1 MHGVDGADGME
12 GLVDVIGNH
21 PQSSASRTDIAA
33 NPTIQTM
40 PLSVLTSYASRTG
53 LRERNEDFV
62 GMATPKEPDLS
73 TKGMLA
79 AIADGISG
87 NAGGR
92 EAAEYTVRGLLTD
105 YFATP
110 ETWPVTQ
117 AMDRVL
123 KAINSWV
130 QAQGAKNR
138 ELAGMAT
145 TLTAVV
151 LRGSFYYFAHV
162 GDTRL
167 YLLRGGTLTRLTT
180 DHVWDRP
187 EMQHVLTRAIGLD
200 SRLTIDHGMGELREC
215 DVFLLASDGVWGWI
229 SEYDIAHTLS
239 ALTMDQPS
247 AGAADLL
254 VDKALQAGSTDNC
267 SALVLRVLAL
277 PEENLRDALSS
288 SEQLP
293 VPPRLKPGQEL
304 DGYRVEDIIHASQAT
319 LLYRVVE
326 PKSGRQ
332 LVLKTL
338 HPDRADNPHE
348 RSAFAHEE
356 WLAKRVVARF
366 FPQVIVP
373 EQKNYLYY
381 LSTWHEGQTLQ
392 RKLDAGGHFT
402 APEAVAHGEKLVRA
416 VGALHR
422 RSILHRDIKPS
433 NVHLG
438 ADGELRLLDLG
449 VALSDF
455 DKEDGVTAPQAG
467 TPSFLAPEQFENA
480 PPSRQTDVYATGVT
494 IYTMLTRHF
503 PYGEIEPFQR
513 PRFGEPVP
521 ASRYRPDLPHWLDKV
536 LQKAVARAPAERF
549 ETAEEFLIALERG
562 ASNPLPARS
571 VTPLARRDPAGLWR
585 AVAVISIVL
594 NLLLLYL
601 LVAR

>member
-1 MHGVDGADGME
+1 
-12 GLVDVIGNH
+12 
-21 PQSSASRTDIAA
+21 
-33 NPTIQTM
+33 M
-40 PLSVLTSYASRTG
+40 PLSVLTGYASRTG
-53 LRERNEDFV
+53 SRERNEDFV
-62 GMATPKEPDLS
+62 GMATPEEPDLS
-73 TKGMLA
+73 TKGLLA

-87 NAGGR
+87 HAGGR
-92 EAAEYTVRGLLTD
+92 EAAEYTVRGLLAD

-110 ETWPVTQ
+110 DTWPVTQ

-130 QAQGAKNR
+130 QTQGAKSR

-200 SRLTIDHGMGELREC
+200 SRLAIDHGMGELRER
-215 DVFLLASDGVWGWI
+215 DIFLLVSDGVWGWI
-229 SEYDIAHTLS
+229 SEYDLTHALSTLALDQNS
-239 ALTMDQPS
+239 AEAT
-247 AGAADLL
+247 AAQL
-254 VDKALQAGSTDNC
+254 VDHALQAGSTDNC

-288 SEQLP
+288 SLQLP
-293 VPPRLKPGQEL
+293 IPPRAKPGQEI
-304 DGYRVEDIIHASQAT
+304 DGYRIEELIHASPAT
-319 LLYRVVE
+319 LLYRVME
-326 PKSGRQ
+326 PKSGRR

-348 RSAFAHEE
+348 RSAFAQEE

-381 LSTWHEGQTLQ
+381 LSTWHDGQTLQ
-392 RKLDAGGHFT
+392 QKLDAGGHFT
-402 APEAVAHGEKLVRA
+402 VPEAVAHGEKLVRA

-438 ADGELRLLDLG
+438 SDGELRLLDLG

-455 DKEDGVTAPQAG
+455 DKEDGITAPQAG
-467 TPSFLAPEQFENA
+467 TPSFLAPEQFDNA
-480 PPSRQTDVYATGVT
+480 APSRQTDVYAAGVT
-494 IYTMLTRHF
+494 IYAMLTRHF

-513 PRFGEPVP
+513 PRFGQPIP
-521 ASRYRPDLPHWLDKV
+521 ASRYRPDLPHWLDNV
-536 LQKAVARAPAERF
+536 LLKAVARDPAERF
-549 ETAEEFLIALERG
+549 ETAEEMLIALERG

-585 AVAVISIVL
+585 AIAVMSMVL

-601 LVAR
+601 LVVR